1 MRRRPS
7 TRRAYMMM
15 MALGVATQTLTGS
28 VDTYVTVPQVQSNRL
43 NRLCNVRKFPKDPRL
58 TERNSLVANA
68 AASEGDNS
76 VKFIVIGF
84 LEESPRVNLQNE
96 ERFNIQYSTPV

>member
-1 MRRRPS
+1 MIF
-7 TRRAYMMM
+7 
-15 MALGVATQTLTGS
+15 LEVATQTLVGS
-28 VDTYVTVPQVQSNRL
+28 VDIYVTGLRVQSNRL
-43 NRLCNVRKFPKDPRL
+43 NRPCNVREFPKDPGP

-84 LEESPRVNLQNE
+84 LEESPRVNLRNE
-96 ERFNIQYSTPV
+96 ELFNIQYSTPSGQSVTVH